1 MVRRPVQTTGAIL
14 EPVSHALGSPSD
26 AVLVRVEPAARIGL
40 VADLAIYA
48 LLEEADLTPKPALVD
63 RRGGGAHD
71 DMNLDTLFSSAY
83 ALHPTFRDLAARAY
97 GRAPSRRLRE
107 ELAAI
112 GRRGEE
118 AMLAVTGGVNT
129 HRGAIWA
136 LGLLAAAAVMAP
148 SDAQPADIAALAR
161 RVASFTDRYAPSQA
175 SHGSLV
181 MSRYGVLGARGEARR
196 GFPHV
201 VEVALPALRAA
212 REDGL
217 PERLARLDVLIA
229 LIARVED
236 TCLLHRGGLAAL
248 REAQAGA
255 RAALALGGNVTAAGR
270 RAVRALE
277 AALLR
282 HNASP
287 GGSADLL
294 AAALFLDALDRAA
307 AGRSVLEEVA

>member
-1 MVRRPVQTTGAIL
+1 MVRWPVQTAGQIL
-14 EPVSHALGSPSD
+14 EPVSLTVQSPAD
-26 AVLVRVEPAARIGL
+26 AVSMAVEPATRIGL
-40 VADLAIYA
+40 VANLAVRA
-48 LLEEADLTPKPALVD
+48 LLEEAELTPKPALVD

-71 DMNLDTLFSSAY
+71 DMDLGMLFGSAC

-97 GRAPSRRLRE
+97 GCAPSRRLRE

-112 GRRGEE
+112 GRRGEG

-136 LGLLAAAAVMAP
+136 LGLLTAAAVMAP
-148 SDAQPADIAALAR
+148 SGAEPADIAALAG
-161 RVASFTDRYAPSQA
+161 RVASFTDRYAPTEN
-175 SHGSLV
+175 SHGSLI
-181 MSRYGVLGARGEARR
+181 MSRYGVMGARGEARR

-201 VEVALPALRAA
+201 VGVALPALRAA
-212 REDGL
+212 RGDGR
-217 PERLARLDVLIA
+217 PERLARLDALIA
-229 LIARVED
+229 LIARVDD

-255 RAALALGGNVTAAGR
+255 RAALAAGGNATAVGR
-270 RAVRALE
+270 RTVQVLE

-294 AAALFLDALDRAA
+294 AAALFLDALDRVA
-307 AGRSVLEEVA
+307 AGPVLEEVA

>member
-1 MVRRPVQTTGAIL
+1 
-14 EPVSHALGSPSD
+14 
-26 AVLVRVEPAARIGL
+26 VESAARIAQ
-40 VADLAIYA
+40 VADLAVRA
-48 LLEEADLTPKPALVD
+48 LVEEAELTPKPALID
-63 RRGGGAHD
+63 RRGSGAHD
-71 DMNLDTLFSSAY
+71 DMNLGMLFDSAY

-97 GRAPSRRLRE
+97 GCAPSRRLRE

-112 GRRGEE
+112 GRRGEGV
-118 AMLAVTGGVNT
+118 MLAVTGGVNT

-148 SDAQPADIAALAR
+148 SGAQPADITALAG
-161 RVASFTDRYAPSQA
+161 RVASFTDLYAPTEA

-201 VEVALPALRAA
+201 VGVALPALRAA
-212 REDGL
+212 REDGHS
-217 PERLARLDVLIA
+217 ERLARLDALIA

-248 REAQAGA
+248 KDAQAGA
-255 RAALALGGNVTAAGR
+255 RAALAVGGNATPAGR
-270 RAVRALE
+270 RVVRSLE
-277 AALLR
+277 TALLR

-294 AAALFLDALDRAA
+294 AAALFLDALDCAA
-307 AGRSVLEEVA
+307 ARPVLEEVA